1 MLHQTLSEDAASTK
15 DLLFAATEALGRKRV
30 APQQQQQQRLLIVGE
45 PRGGSTLLGTVLN
58 SDEHL
63 FYLFEPCKGGGDA
76 GKILG
81 NILGKNI
88 TYASVML

>member
-1 MLHQTLSEDAASTK
+1 
-15 DLLFAATEALGRKRV
+15 
-30 APQQQQQQRLLIVGE
+30 LLIVGE

-76 GKILG
+76 GKNNCE
-81 NILGKNI
+81 NIVENN
-88 TYASVML
+88 